1 MTRNRV
7 VRNLSFLLHVIR
19 AVGRHDC
26 LGMSAEIAFQMM
38 FAFFNSLLL
47 TVAVLSI
54 LGTDPEVFNSIIY
67 FLGSFLPFELYTVI
81 RNQIVQLAA
90 LEKGG
95 ILVFA
100 MVSTIWTTTTLMF
113 ILKKNFERSYHVTE
127 TRSGWKVRLIAFYMA
142 GMATLG
148 IALVMV
154 LLLFGLQIARFLE
167 TNFPYADL
175 IPMLIRILR
184 LPVAFLGTTLLTALL
199 YWGLIN
205 VQERLYDVLPGALFF
220 CTLWFISTSLFGLYL
235 RNFPYYNKV
244 YGTLGIFI
252 VLMGWMYLTALTLL
266 IGGEV
271 NAEIYRRKIL
281 RRPAISPQN
290 SQPRLPG
297 TH

>member
-1 MTRNRV
+1 MVRNKV

-26 LGMSAEIAFQMM
+26 LGMAAEVAFQMM
-38 FAFFNSLLL
+38 FAFFNALLL

-54 LGTDPEVFNSIIY
+54 LGTDPQVFNSIIY

-100 MVSTIWTTTTLMF
+100 MVSTVWTTTTLMF
-113 ILKKNFERSYHVTE
+113 IFKKNFERSYHVKE
-127 TRSGWKVRLIAFYMA
+127 TRSGWKVRMIAVYMA
-142 GMATLG
+142 GLATLG

-175 IPMLIRILR
+175 IPMLIRIFR
-184 LPVAFLGTTLLTALL
+184 LPLAFLGTTLLAALL

-220 CTLWFISTSLFGLYL
+220 CTLWFISTSFFGLYL

-244 YGTLGIFI
+244 YGTLGVFI

-281 RRPAISPQN
+281 RRPASTSPQN
-290 SQPRLPG
+290 SQ
-297 TH
+297 